1 MTIKLNIRPKLPFGM
16 PLEEWTEV
24 TFEGDSE
31 AALANIF
38 HAQLREAVWT
48 AVEAPVLEW
57 EDDDEEA

>member
-1 MTIKLNIRPKLPFGM
+1 M